1 MSNKTAGYLFV
12 IGQFALLYAI
22 FVIAIDEPTPPVLYY
37 CGAALIV
44 IGLGILLLAGIQL
57 GNSLTANPV
66 PKEKAQLVRTGL
78 YGRVRHPIYTG
89 LLIATFGSV
98 VQQPAPVKI
107 GFWILFILLIWNKA
121 KFEERLLSQKFSD
134 YGAYSK
140 TTGRF
145 FPRIGK

>member
-1 MSNKTAGYLFV
+1 
-12 IGQFALLYAI
+12 
-22 FVIAIDEPTPPVLYY
+22 VLYY
-37 CGAALIV
+37 SGAALIV
-44 IGLGILLLAGIQL
+44 IGVGILLLAGIQL

-98 VQQPAPVKI
+98 VQQPAPVKF
-107 GFWILFILLIWNKA
+107 GFWLLFILLIWNKA
-121 KFEERLLSQKFSD
+121 IFEERLLSQKFSD
-134 YGAYSK
+134 YGAYTK
-140 TTGRF
+140 TSGRF

>member
-1 MSNKTAGYLFV
+1 MFVTA
-12 IGQFALLYAI
+12 QFTLLYAI
-22 FVIAIDEPTPPVLYY
+22 FVIAIDEPTPPALYY
-37 CGAALIV
+37 TGATLIA
-44 IGLGILLLAGIQL
+44 IGLSILLLAGLQL
-57 GNSLTANPV
+57 GHSLTANPV

-78 YGRVRHPIYTG
+78 YARMRHPIYTG

-98 VQQPAPVKI
+98 LQQPAPVKI
-107 GFWILFILLIWNKA
+107 GFWVLFILLIWNKA